1 MIRAA
6 NINDLESVKLLVE
19 ELEEQVFDYEI
30 FSGIFERNL
39 QDKNVNYF
47 VAEVDVNVV
56 GFMSLFE
63 STPLHHCYKIA
74 EIQEL
79 IISQK
84 YRGLH
89 IGEAFIK
96 IAFEL
101 GVENNWTQIELS
113 SHMKRLKA
121 HSFYMRNGFTRRHF
135 KFVKVLK

>member
-19 ELEEQVFDYEI
+19 ELEEQVFDFEV
-30 FSGIFERNL
+30 FRGIFEQNL
-39 QDKNVNYF
+39 QDKYVHYF
-47 VAEVDVNVV
+47 VAEVDATVV

-74 EIQEL
+74 ELQEL
-79 IISQK
+79 IINHK

-96 IAFEL
+96 VAFEL
-101 GVENNWTQIELS
+101 GKCNNWTQIELS

-121 HSFYMRNGFTRRHF
+121 HNFYMRNGFTRRHF

>member
-6 NINDLESVKLLVE
+6 NKNDLESVKLLVE
-19 ELEEQVFDYEI
+19 ELEEQVFDFEV
-30 FSGIFERNL
+30 FSKIFERNL
-39 QDKNVNYF
+39 QDKNVHYF
-47 VAEVDVNVV
+47 VAEVDSNVV

-63 STPLHHCYKIA
+63 STPLHHCCKIA

-96 IAFEL
+96 IAINL
-101 GVENNWTQIELS
+101 GVDNNWTQIELS

-121 HSFYMRNGFTRRHF
+121 HSFYLRNGFTRRHF